1 MVTSN
6 YQNTILLVAAID
18 LCKQCEAVLNGY
30 LEEESETTKVAT
42 KTWLPVGIFSY
53 QNSQFGSI
61 FECQEVINL
70 QPFGIFDGQQVY
82 FVVISYMYYP
92 RFGIS
97 HLEISGNPD
106 LCLK

>member
-53 QNSQFGSI
+53 QTPQFRYI
-61 FECQEVINL
+61 
-70 QPFGIFDGQQVY
+70 
-82 FVVISYMYYP
+82 
-92 RFGIS
+92 
-97 HLEISGNPD
+97 LEA
-106 LCLK
+106 L